1 MLLKEQLDLRISLIW
16 ICIVSRLSVKNF
28 DKLLLHCLFTIT
40 EAEYAFQQRKKIVPL
55 MLQRG
60 YKPDGW
66 LGFILGAKLFFDFS
80 GKYSFQDKFNDLF
93 KELHRIKGASQGV
106 PNETVVP
113 KKVEVVNFIS

>member
-1 MLLKEQLDLRISLIW
+1 MLY
-16 ICIVSRLSVKNF
+16 F
-28 DKLLLHCLFTIT
+28 A

-80 GKYSFQDKFNDLF
+80 GKYPFQDKFNDLL
-93 KELHRIKGASQGV
+93 KELHRIKGLSQGAIKDV
-106 PNETVVP
+106 KGPE
-113 KKVEVVNFIS
+113 KVEMVNLIF